1 MTVFQYDADILKCYP
16 TVVGGVIL
24 AQGMTNGPTPNDLQ
38 AVFLDEQQATLQ
50 RIGATPLS
58 QIPSLAAWRAV
69 FRSFGVDPTQYRSA
83 AEALLR
89 RLTKKGDIPGI
100 NLLVDLGNL
109 VSIRYALPVAV
120 FDTSSLNGAATVHF
134 ADGSERYTTLGQD
147 ELEHPEPGE
156 VVFSDDTKLVIA
168 RRWCWRQSDQSA
180 AQQETTQAIIT
191 VEAHHE
197 QGKKDIDAALDDL
210 LTLLR
215 TFAGGDF
222 IYSRLDA
229 TNPSISD
236 TSTFL

>member
-1 MTVFQYDADILKCYP
+1 MAIFQYHSDILTCYP

-24 AQGMTNGPTPNDLQ
+24 AKGMTNGQATKDLQ
-38 AVFLDEQQATLQ
+38 VAFIAEQQATLQ

-58 QIPSLAAWRAV
+58 QIPSLAAWRTV

-89 RLTKKGDIPGI
+89 RLTKKGDIPSI

-120 FDTSSLNGAATVHF
+120 FDTSSLNGAVTVHF
-134 ADGSERYTTLGQD
+134 ADGSERYTTLGQV
-147 ELEHPEPGE
+147 ELEHPEAGE

-191 VEAHHE
+191 VEAHHA
-197 QGKKDIDAALDDL
+197 QGKEDIDAALDNL

-215 TFAGGDF
+215 TYVGGNF

-229 TNPSISD
+229 SNPA
-236 TSTFL
+236 